1 MVAITADPLLI
12 PAVAVDLDTIATDA
26 AIGLPDAVVKPVS
39 LMPPLSLIPSLSLMP
54 PLGVALAAPPPRRA
68 SEASSESEPDSCR
81 ISFRAS
87 RDVYFFPPVLA
98 QNTCNFSRLTCHP
111 SSKFRCGLE
120 KNYGL

>member
-12 PAVAVDLDTIATDA
+12 PAAAVDLDTIAADSLIATDA

-87 RDVYFFPPVLA
+87 RDVYFFSA
-98 QNTCNFSRLTCHP
+98 GFSPKHL
-111 SSKFRCGLE
+111 
-120 KNYGL
+120 